1 MAGFERGDGVVPVSV
16 PDLGYKATLGESIK
30 RAATLYGE
38 RDFLVLPDRRLT
50 FAEADRASASMAKRM
65 LASGIGKGTRLGLF
79 FTYSA
84 EWVVAWLAASRIG
97 ALVMPFSTIYA
108 PGELRTVL
116 RLGDVSTLILGPTM
130 LGRDMAAFLEEVAP
144 ELREVST
151 PDLFLT
157 GLPFLRSVWITG
169 ESNRPW
175 ARTVS
180 LDVDGPGEDPVSDQL
195 LAAVEDAVVPA
206 DLATVVYTSG
216 SSALPKGVVHTHGSI
231 VRTTA
236 SFAEMRGL
244 DRSSVMCGFPFF
256 WIGGF
261 LVLGGAL
268 TGGFTVCCL
277 ERFEPE
283 AALDMVE
290 KESCGMVLAWPSLIQ
305 SMRTHPTFAGRN
317 LESCPMLTSGPSDV
331 ALINAPVP
339 GIPGHRGMSETV
351 GNWNGVERKIVDPR
365 TGEELPEGD
374 EGELLIRGYGVTQGY
389 YKKERE
395 EVFDADGWLHTGDRC
410 FIIDDRPFF
419 VGRFYE
425 MIKTRGANVSPRE
438 VELVLEGFPDV
449 AHALVFG
456 LPHPQLEEEVVAV
469 VVPAPG
475 SAPSAESIRSRA
487 KGELSSYKIPTRIE
501 IIPEEGEIPWLA
513 SGKPDKLALKARFG
527 MGAAG

>member
-1 MAGFERGDGVVPVSV
+1 MAVAPVSI
-16 PDLGYKATLGESIK
+16 PDLGYKATLGESIQ
-30 RAATLYGE
+30 RAAGLYGE
-38 RDFLVLPDRRLT
+38 RDFIVLPDRRIT
-50 FAEADRASASMAKRM
+50 FADADQASAALAKRM
-65 LASGIGKGTRLGLF
+65 LASGIGKGSRVGLF
-79 FTYSA
+79 FTYSV

-116 RLGDVSTLILGPTM
+116 RLGDVSTLILGPRM
-130 LGRDMAAFLEEVAP
+130 LGRDMAAFLEEAAP
-144 ELREVST
+144 ELRRAVT

-157 GLPFLRSVWITG
+157 ELPYLRSVWFAG
-169 ESNRPW
+169 ESERPW
-175 ARTVS
+175 ARNVS
-180 LDVDGPGEDPVSDQL
+180 LDVDAPGGERVSDQM

-244 DRSSVMCGFPFF
+244 DRSGVLCGFPFF

-268 TGGFTVCCL
+268 SGGFTVCCL
-277 ERFEPE
+277 ERFEPK
-283 AALDMVE
+283 AALDLVE
-290 KESCGMVLAWPSLIQ
+290 KERCGMVAAWPSLIQ

-317 LESCPMLTSGPSDV
+317 LEGCPMLTSGPSDI
-331 ALINAPVP
+331 ALVNAPVP

-351 GNWNGVERKIVDPR
+351 GNWNGVERKIIDPES
-365 TGEELPEGD
+365 GEEVPEGD

-389 YKKERE
+389 YKRERE

-410 FIIDDRPFF
+410 FILDNRPFF

-438 VELVLEGFPDV
+438 VELVLEGLPGV

-456 LPHPQLEEEVVAV
+456 LPHPRLEEEVVAI

-475 SAPSAESIRSRA
+475 LALDPESIRSLARR
-487 KGELSSYKIPTRIE
+487 ELSSYKIPTRIE
-501 IIPEEGEIPWLA
+501 IIADESDIPWLA
-513 SGKPDKLALKARFG
+513 SGKPDKLALKARLDA
-527 MGAAG
+527 GAAR